1 MTASLLKRTDGTYY
15 CSNCTMRQP
24 YLRPTCWYCEC
35 EFLNF
40 ITEKYNREM
49 TVKSNGFRIK

>member
-40 ITEKYNREM
+40 ITEKYGDKN
-49 TVKSNGFRIK
+49 NGFKRCI